1 MAKKKTR
8 RKKAVVHKKKKQESV
23 HVRLDNPISK
33 RKDILQTEVMTVELL
48 KKYEVVRELRKAK
61 VREMDNLRIVL
72 SDIKKMTKDIKTKD
86 LPKVKG
92 IDEKHK
98 EHKIVMKAKHIEKH
112 EEKKIIVHRS
122 AIDSQLDALRKK
134 LETL

>member
-1 MAKKKTR
+1 MAKKKK
-8 RKKAVVHKKKKQESV
+8 RKKVVVHKKKEESV

-33 RKDILQTEVMTVELL
+33 RKNILQTAVMTVELL
-48 KKYEVVRELRKAK
+48 KKFEVVRDLRKEK
-61 VREMDNLRIVL
+61 VKEMDKLRIVL
-72 SDIKKMTKDIKTKD
+72 NDIKKMTRAIKTKD

-92 IDEKHK
+92 LEEKHK
-98 EHKIVMKAKHIEKH
+98 EHKVVMKARHIEKH
-112 EEKKIIVHRS
+112 EKKIKIHRS